1 MTSPSVRRRRF
12 WLTWRNRLLSDPKF
26 HRFAARFAPFQ
37 PIARGEARALF
48 DLTAGF
54 VYSQVLATVVET
66 KLLERLRERP
76 LTLAEAKRALGAP
89 EDATDRLLR
98 AAIALDLISDAGD
111 GASARAYGQ

>member
-54 VYSQVLATVVET
+54 VYS
-66 KLLERLRERP
+66 
-76 LTLAEAKRALGAP
+76 
-89 EDATDRLLR
+89 
-98 AAIALDLISDAGD
+98 
-111 GASARAYGQ
+111 